1 MLISRLRGPA
11 HLLHASWSPW
21 GPLPPGQPHLPP
33 CLGSTGVEVQLVT
46 ATGPE
51 VGLVLPA
58 GWGWRPADRVEGR
71 LLVMHPP
78 PSPWG
83 LDPLEE
89 CGVLSWAGGQKRVVK
104 GPAGEGSLSASH
116 SPPGSGSATPA
127 GEEPFLRDLASI
139 HSAFLLRLPLCRCAR
154 LSVPPRSVWKSREC
168 GSELEKSR
176 RRARGEKRD
185 LGLSRPLRFLLKS
198 PLDSLPKFCVVLD
211 GRLAFTRANL
221 HSLHS
226 RALSS

>member
-1 MLISRLRGPA
+1 MLPGALGGLCPPA
-11 HLLHASWSPW
+11 SPICPLAWGALGWKCSWSQPLALRW
-21 GPLPPGQPHLPP
+21 GSCCLLGGAGGLLTEWRAGCLSCTHHPVPGGWTLWKNVGF
-33 CLGSTGVEVQLVT
+33 CLG
-46 ATGPE
+46 
-51 VGLVLPA
+51 
-58 GWGWRPADRVEGR
+58 
-71 LLVMHPP
+71 
-78 PSPWG
+78 
-83 LDPLEE
+83 
-89 CGVLSWAGGQKRVVK
+89 GGQKRVVK

-139 HSAFLLRLPLCRCAR
+139 HSAFLLRLPFCRCAR